1 MCRQACAKAAQK
13 CQIRSMSISCG
24 DISLV
29 FLVGWRCLA
38 PRPGACV
45 HIWDA
50 LWQLL
55 SQSNSALHLDLHLI
69 FSTYRIFL
77 LPSSQLLSVR
87 MCHSKF
93 RCFSTCCPSRTIGSM
108 RFFVISSPFGWVTR
122 ISLSANISYGGFRSL
137 VFTINWYILGI
148 SSLFASRMGVGYML
162 NLKTF

>member
-1 MCRQACAKAAQK
+1 MCRQACAEAAQK

-55 SQSNSALHLDLHLI
+55 SQSNSALHLDLHLN
-69 FSTYRIFL
+69 FSTYRIFFVTIFTVAFCPHVPL
-77 LPSSQLLSVR
+77 EIPVLFYLLSFDLEPLEPHLQVVER
-87 MCHSKF
+87 LVPVHAKLLE
-93 RCFSTCCPSRTIGSM
+93 
-108 RFFVISSPFGWVTR
+108 VEYEHVDVA
-122 ISLSANISYGGFRSL
+122 LSAPRTS
-137 VFTINWYILGI
+137 
-148 SSLFASRMGVGYML
+148 
-162 NLKTF
+162 

>member
-1 MCRQACAKAAQK
+1 MCRQACAEAAQK

-55 SQSNSALHLDLHLI
+55 SQSNSALHLDLHLN
-69 FSTYRIFL
+69 FSTYRIFFVTIFTVAFCPHVPL
-77 LPSSQLLSVR
+77 EIPVLFYLLSFSYYWKHEVFRHFVAFRVGDTNLLVCQYFVR
-87 MCHSKF
+87 
-93 RCFSTCCPSRTIGSM
+93 R
-108 RFFVISSPFGWVTR
+108 
-122 ISLSANISYGGFRSL
+122 NGGFRRVWFLQLIGTS
-137 VFTINWYILGI
+137 WE
-148 SSLFASRMGVGYML
+148 
-162 NLKTF
+162 